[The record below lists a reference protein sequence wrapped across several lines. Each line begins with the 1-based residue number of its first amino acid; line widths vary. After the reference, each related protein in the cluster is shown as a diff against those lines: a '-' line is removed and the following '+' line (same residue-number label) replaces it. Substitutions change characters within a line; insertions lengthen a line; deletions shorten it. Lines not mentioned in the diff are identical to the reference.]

1 MKTCAGWAFHGFVE
15 EAPRGRMNG
24 IIECNDESQVR
35 TMLVR
40 IDALRL
46 AICVT
51 LLCAAAASELCT
63 ELGLAYLPAAALPFS
78 LIVLLPIHAL
88 LSTWPNVVTLLRIAV
103 AATCVLY
110 PVESGSVRCLAGL
123 LFVLLDFADGALARR
138 LNQASAVGGLL
149 DEEADAFG
157 TLVASAELI
166 RLGLAPRWLAVHQG
180 CAHYLFVVLMRALCP
195 GFKWHMPFAR
205 TAEGIM
211 GVCLVGASVAHAAH
225 APGWLSYS
233 MGLAGCSINAASFGL
248 SYALMAREVLRRRL
262 AARALA
268 APRFVLATVGP
279 LHSTSGGYIFERLMY
294 EGLAS
299 SCARSIRNR
308 PLWKLEPELWE
319 LAYEHE
325 LFISRAALTN
335 PTNRTASSPP
345 PTSPRGSDGRSLI
358 SCEEAAARFGALP
371 PGSVV
376 VMDGLA
382 LLQVLAF

>member
-1 MKTCAGWAFHGFVE
+1 MQHSE
-15 EAPRGRMNG
+15 
-24 IIECNDESQVR
+24 
-35 TMLVR
+35 

-63 ELGLAYLPAAALPFS
+63 ELGLAYLPAAALPVS
-78 LIVLLPIHAL
+78 LFVLLPIRAL

-138 LNQASAVGGLL
+138 LNQASAVGSLL

-180 CAHYLFVVLMRALCP
+180 CAHYLFVVFMRALCP
-195 GFKWHMPFAR
+195 GFEWHMPFAR
-205 TAEGIM
+205 TVEGIM

-262 AARALA
+262 AA

-294 EGLAS
+294 EGLSSSGAS
-299 SCARSIRNR
+299 SIRNR

-325 LFISRAALTN
+325 IFISRAALTNPTEHEIFISRAALTN
-335 PTNRTASSPP
+335 PTNRTAYSPP

-358 SCEEAAARFGALP
+358 SREEAAARFGALP

>member
-1 MKTCAGWAFHGFVE
+1 
-15 EAPRGRMNG
+15 
-24 IIECNDESQVR
+24 
-35 TMLVR
+35 
-40 IDALRL
+40 
-46 AICVT
+46 
-51 LLCAAAASELCT
+51 
-63 ELGLAYLPAAALPFS
+63 
-78 LIVLLPIHAL
+78 
-88 LSTWPNVVTLLRIAV
+88 
-103 AATCVLY
+103 
-110 PVESGSVRCLAGL
+110 
-123 LFVLLDFADGALARR
+123 
-138 LNQASAVGGLL
+138 
-149 DEEADAFG
+149 
-157 TLVASAELI
+157 
-166 RLGLAPRWLAVHQG
+166 
-180 CAHYLFVVLMRALCP
+180 
-195 GFKWHMPFAR
+195 
-205 TAEGIM
+205 M

-294 EGLAS
+294 EGLSS
-299 SCARSIRNR
+299 SCASSIRHR

>member
-1 MKTCAGWAFHGFVE
+1 
-15 EAPRGRMNG
+15 
-24 IIECNDESQVR
+24 
-35 TMLVR
+35 MLVR

-78 LIVLLPIHAL
+78 LFVLLPIHSL

-299 SCARSIRNR
+299 SCASSIRNR
-308 PLWKLEPELWE
+308 PLWKLEPELWELELWKPELWKPELWKLEPELWE

>member
-1 MKTCAGWAFHGFVE
+1 MF
-15 EAPRGRMNG
+15 
-24 IIECNDESQVR
+24 
-35 TMLVR
+35 

-63 ELGLAYLPAAALPFS
+63 ELGLAYLPAAALPVS
-78 LIVLLPIHAL
+78 LFVLLPIRAL
-88 LSTWPNVVTLLRIAV
+88 LSTWPNVVTLFRTAV
-103 AATCVLY
+103 AAACVLY

-123 LFVLLDFADGALARR
+123 LFVILDFADGALARR

-157 TLVASAELI
+157 MLVASAELI
-166 RLGLAPRWLAVHQG
+166 RLGLAPRWLALHQG

-225 APGWLSYS
+225 APGWQSS
-233 MGLAGCSINAASFGL
+233 SKGLAGGSINAASCGI
-248 SYALMAREVLRRRL
+248 SDALMAREVRRRRL
-262 AARALA
+262 ATRALA
-268 APRFVLATVGP
+268 APRFVFATVGP
-279 LHSTSGGYIFERLMY
+279 LHSTSDGYFERLMY
-294 EGLAS
+294 EGRAS
-299 SCARSIRNR
+299 SCASSCASSMRDR

-335 PTNRTASSPP
+335 PTNRTTSSPP

-358 SCEEAAARFGALP
+358 SREEAAARFGALP

>member
-1 MKTCAGWAFHGFVE
+1 MSEFHLTNRECSSSTACKT
-15 EAPRGRMNG
+15 PM
-24 IIECNDESQVR
+24 D
-35 TMLVR
+35 

-51 LLCAAAASELCT
+51 LLCAAAASDLSS
-63 ELGLAYLPAAALPFS
+63 LGLAYLPAAALPVS
-78 LIVLLPIHAL
+78 LLVLLPIHAL
-88 LSTWPNVVTLLRIAV
+88 LSSWPNVVTLFRTAV
-103 AATCVLY
+103 AAACVLY

-123 LFVLLDFADGALARR
+123 LFVILDFADGALARR

-157 TLVASAELI
+157 MLVASAELI
-166 RLGLAPRWLAVHQG
+166 RLGLAPRWLALHQG

-195 GFKWHMPFAR
+195 GFEWHMPLAR

-211 GVCLVGASVAHAAH
+211 GICLVAHAAH

-233 MGLAGCSINAASFGL
+233 MGLAGCSINAASFGI

-262 AARALA
+262 ATRALA
-268 APRFVLATVGP
+268 APRFVFATVGP
-279 LHSTSGGYIFERLMY
+279 LHSTSDGYFERLMY

-299 SCARSIRNR
+299 SCASSCASSMRDQ

-335 PTNRTASSPP
+335 PTNRTACSPP

-358 SCEEAAARFGALP
+358 SREEAAARFRALP
-371 PGSVV
+371 SGSVV

>member
-1 MKTCAGWAFHGFVE
+1 
-15 EAPRGRMNG
+15 
-24 IIECNDESQVR
+24 
-35 TMLVR
+35 MLP

-63 ELGLAYLPAAALPFS
+63 ELGLAYLPAAALPVS
-78 LIVLLPIHAL
+78 LFVLLPIRAL
-88 LSTWPNVVTLLRIAV
+88 LSTWPNVVTLLRFAV

-138 LNQASAVGGLL
+138 LNQASAVGSLL

-166 RLGLAPRWLAVHQG
+166 RLGMAPRWLAVHQG

-195 GFKWHMPFAR
+195 GFEWHMPFVR

-211 GVCLVGASVAHAAH
+211 GVCLVGASIAHAAH

-262 AARALA
+262 AA

-279 LHSTSGGYIFERLMY
+279 LHSTCGGYIFERLMY
-294 EGLAS
+294 EGLS
-299 SCARSIRNR
+299 RSCASSIRNR

-325 LFISRAALTN
+325 IFISRAALTNPTEHEIFISRAALTN
-335 PTNRTASSPP
+335 PTNRTAYSPLTNPTNRTAYSPP

-358 SCEEAAARFGALP
+358 SREEAAARFGALP